1 MIDISADAIDRLI
14 TAGHLHVLHRGVY
27 AVGHTRLTQRG
38 HWMTAVLASG
48 PGALLSH
55 GPALCLRDLFSTSS
69 STIHIAIPARTGR
82 APRRGIRVHRSTT
95 LHPDDADRVDGIP
108 VTSLPRTLID
118 FAALARPVQ
127 LERALERADERRL
140 LDLGALDAALERAG
154 RRPGRSSL
162 TAALAAYRPSDRI
175 LRSVLE
181 RRLHNLLR
189 RAGLPLPATNVSIA
203 GFEVDA
209 YWEEFG
215 LAVELDSR
223 SHHARRAAFQRDRE
237 RDRALQLAGLRVAR
251 FTWQDVERPV
261 EVEQTVRGL
270 LALGGLRG

>member
-1 MIDISADAIDRLI
+1 MA
-14 TAGHLHVLHRGVY
+14 
-27 AVGHTRLTQRG
+27 
-38 HWMTAVLASG
+38 AVLACG
-48 PGALLSH
+48 DGALLSH
-55 GPALCLRDLFSTSS
+55 GSAIALWELLPTSS
-69 STIHIAIPARTGR
+69 PTIHVTVPARGGR
-82 APRRGIRVHRSTT
+82 AARRGIRLHRSTR
-95 LHPDDADRVDGIP
+95 LRPDDADFVDGIP

-118 FAALARPVQ
+118 FAAVARPGQ

-175 LRSVLE
+175 LRSELE

-209 YWEEFG
+209 CWEEYR
-215 LAVELDSR
+215 LVVELDSR
-223 SHHARRAAFQRDRE
+223 SHHARRSAFQRDRE

-251 FTWQDVERPV
+251 FTWQDVERRA

-270 LALGGLRG
+270 LVLGGYRP